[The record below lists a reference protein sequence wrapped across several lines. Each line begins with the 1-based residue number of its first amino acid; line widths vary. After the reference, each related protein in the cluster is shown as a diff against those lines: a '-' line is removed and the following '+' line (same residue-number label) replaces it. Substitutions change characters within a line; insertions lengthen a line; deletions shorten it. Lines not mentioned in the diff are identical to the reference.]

1 LIILFHNSIKMKVI
15 KNIAYDGAPQE
26 AENGLI
32 AKVKV
37 TVGNDTETDA
47 LFYATFNHVA
57 EIPYSEACTSVGN
70 AIEVIKSSVLASCQL
85 FVTNN
90 FNQ

>member
-1 LIILFHNSIKMKVI
+1 MKVI

-26 AENGLI
+26 AETGLI
-32 AKVKV
+32 AKVCI
-37 TVGNDTETDA
+37 TVGDYSETDP
-47 LFYATFNHVA
+47 LFYAKYNHVA

-90 FNQ
+90 FNK